1 MEYQDDIIY
10 IRQRNQGLSIARNTG
25 LQNASGKYI
34 QFVDGDDSL
43 IQVGYEH
50 CLDLLRYHNPDIV
63 HFTSSNK
70 TFDKEVPYQYSEPI
84 SGSAYLYNNN
94 LRAAAWCYTFKRD
107 LLQQQRFTPG
117 ILHED
122 EEFTPILFLKAER
135 IITTD
140 TKAYYYRERKD
151 SIMHKT
157 EDKRHYLKRLADTEK
172 VIFQL
177 QEKSNYLSE
186 PERIALNRRIAQLTM
201 DYLYNTIVLAQN
213 YKHLEKNIKRL
224 HDKGLFPL
232 PDKKYTKK
240 YQIFAKAINN
250 KITRKILFYTLLKLK

>member
-1 MEYQDDIIY
+1 MIANTQIPLVSFIITTYNLPLEYLVECLKSILQLSLNSREREIILVDDGSDISLINDLVEYQDDIIY

-34 QFVDGDDSL
+34 QFVDGDDCL

-50 CLDLLRYHNPDIV
+50 CLDLLRYHNPL
-63 HFTSSNK
+63 SC
-70 TFDKEVPYQYSEPI
+70 
-84 SGSAYLYNNN
+84 N
-94 LRAAAWCYTFKRD
+94 L
-107 LLQQQRFTPG
+107 L
-117 ILHED
+117 
-122 EEFTPILFLKAER
+122 ILFLKAER

-140 TKAYYYRERKD
+140 TKAYYYRERED

-213 YKHLEKNIKRL
+213 YKHLEKSIKRL

-250 KITRKILFYTLLKLK
+250 KMTRKILFYTLLKLK